1 MDRKTGVQNAV
12 EAEQDAHAATR
23 VRQRLHRFR
32 PGAQSARQPPR
43 DAGGNAFAQA
53 EALAFGRTSEG
64 VMSAGTPEW
73 LVPHRTFEDNQPSA
87 TILDE
92 HLTRETLGKLTA
104 FYKHCV
110 FTQARSGRL
119 IRSTSGAWNSARSW
133 PNASAR
139 YS

>member
-1 MDRKTGVQNAV
+1 MHMPQRESGSAFIGFVQALNLPANRHGMPV
-12 EAEQDAHAATR
+12 A
-23 VRQRLHRFR
+23 
-32 PGAQSARQPPR
+32 
-43 DAGGNAFAQA
+43 NAFAQA

-87 TILDE
+87 TILAE